1 MKKKT
6 LASIFAFTAV
16 ATTVGTGVMSQTAVA
31 KDNSNSNE
39 VLLAQNNGNNNEQK
53 NTQTTNS
60 NQATATTQN
69 TESSQKIGTAVIIN
83 GDGSLVLMGSNTV
96 KSNLVG
102 YLSAGEMVTVQGED
116 GGWYKVTVQET
127 GASGYI
133 KAANLQFIESGVNDP
148 LSILKGNGKVINVS
162 SNLRIRSAATMESN
176 TVGHLLNGNS
186 FKIIGKEGQWYKIS
200 ANGVIGFIY
209 SDYVAPSIINAVNS
223 NSGVTNDSSSSSKV
237 ISTVSKASITGSTMS
252 KNTTETSND
261 KVHSS
266 ASTIAASTNTK
277 VSATASSNAIA
288 SSNKNDASATANSN
302 SHVNNG
308 KDAVASATATASS
321 ETGASS
327 TVKNSGNK
335 TETNNTNTN
344 KNTNFTN
351 KNENVVVNN
360 NSKLYNDIYNIVK
373 ANFWTSPNTEGSTM
387 SMDMS
392 QTYSKDGVNY
402 YSVYVHITNA
412 SQGTAKTTHYYISVN
427 GNILNSDAFTK
438 INNESNNK
446 LTTSQIK
453 EAVSQ
458 VANEYLDGQ
467 VNSSNL
473 VYNISVNNSKVDN
486 GATYYAVEV
495 YNGTINSDNYIST
508 IYVSPNGQVLG
519 NLSQSENNN
528 QGKAT
533 SNSQKHQIVKRTRST
548 ADVVNLVK

>member
-39 VLLAQNNGNNNEQK
+39 VLLAQNNGNNKEQK

-69 TESSQKIGTAVIIN
+69 TESSQKTGTAVIIN

-102 YLSAGEMVTVQGED
+102 YLSAGEMVTVQGEN

-148 LSILKGNGKVINVS
+148 LSILKGNGQVINVS

-200 ANGVIGFIY
+200 ANGVTGFIY

-223 NSGVTNDSSSSSKV
+223 SSSVTNDSNNSSKV
-237 ISTVSKASITGSTMS
+237 TNTVSKVSTIS
-252 KNTTETSND
+252 KNTTEKNND

-266 ASTIAASTNTK
+266 ASTVASSTNVK
-277 VSATASSNAIA
+277 ASATASSNAIA
-288 SSNKNDASATANSN
+288 SSNKNDASAVANSSSN
-302 SHVNNG
+302 VNNG

-321 ETGASS
+321 E
-327 TVKNSGNK
+327 VKTSGTIENNGNK
-335 TETNNTNTN
+335 TGINN
-344 KNTNFTN
+344 KNTSFAN
-351 KNENVVVNN
+351 KGENLVVNN

-402 YSVYVHITNA
+402 YSVYVHTTNA
-412 SQGTAKTTHYYISVN
+412 SQGTAETTHYYISAN
-427 GNILNSDAFTK
+427 GNILNSDAFT
-438 INNESNNK
+438 NLNANNNK
-446 LTTSQIK
+446 LTTTQIK

-495 YNGTINSDNYIST
+495 YNGTINSNNYIST

-519 NLSQSENNN
+519 NLSQSQNNN
-528 QGKAT
+528 QRKRT

-548 ADVVNLVK
+548 ADVVNLAK